1 MSEEENQD
9 DDEYMPCDIEYEE
22 CVHEGKVLLKCSICK
37 SMFDESD
44 KLVEHFTS
52 AHLNEE
58 SEVLEKQ
65 YVCHICS
72 SNFESSDYLEEHI
85 SWFHKI
91 GPSVKSGT
99 MVKCSYCGSQFSNEY
114 DLKSHIISDHNSEKL
129 DGGSVS
135 LKGKHQYQS
144 NQEDTNQEVKKPKL
158 SERKCSICSVWFIS
172 TYDLKKHVKS
182 VHKGKKLFDCTFCA
196 EKFLKNDDL
205 TSHLLRAHNFNPLE
219 CSQCNI
225 EFISKKILAKHMALV
240 HEGKKLFECKLCTQ
254 NFLTRSDRTSHL
266 SLVHSYNMSR
276 ECPICNIYLES
287 KMHVEK
293 HLLTFHYGRELLEC
307 TICKETFTKAQYLET
322 HMCQVHKKSKYE
334 CLICREC
341 FLKVDQ
347 LREHSASVHEGR
359 KFPCSDCKW
368 TFKERK
374 TLRRHIGR
382 AHEKKLC
389 IKSEDSSNN
398 VLESKLG
405 VPKTKDIWN
414 MTFFK
419 NLALKSPRA
428 FRCHKSDWAN
438 FCKLSYHDHQNPP
451 TEETYID
458 FIKKIKGSWAADKTI
473 YNIYL
478 RLRKI
483 ALHVYGQELQKF
495 DNLNEIFYDEY
506 MKPKHKKGSL
516 M

>member
-1 MSEEENQD
+1 MFEEENQD
-9 DDEYMPCDIEYEE
+9 DDDEYLSYDIEYEE

-37 SMFDESD
+37 SMFEESD

-58 SEVLEKQ
+58 SK
-65 YVCHICS
+65 
-72 SNFESSDYLEEHI
+72 
-85 SWFHKI
+85 
-91 GPSVKSGT
+91 VK
-99 MVKCSYCGSQFSNEY
+99 
-114 DLKSHIISDHNSEKL
+114 
-129 DGGSVS
+129 
-135 LKGKHQYQS
+135 
-144 NQEDTNQEVKKPKL
+144 
-158 SERKCSICSVWFIS
+158 
-172 TYDLKKHVKS
+172 
-182 VHKGKKLFDCTFCA
+182 
-196 EKFLKNDDL
+196 
-205 TSHLLRAHNFNPLE
+205 
-219 CSQCNI
+219 
-225 EFISKKILAKHMALV
+225 LV

-451 TEETYID
+451 TEEIYID

-495 DNLNEIFYDEY
+495 DNHNEIFYDEY